1 MGKGCNSIKIA
12 LDSLGCKL
20 NQAETELLARQF
32 AEAGYKLVSPTD
44 AADVYV
50 LNTCTV
56 THIADSKSR
65 HRLRLAHRRN
75 PDALIVATGCYAERA
90 RHELSQIEGV
100 DLVLSNDEKP
110 HLLRLLREAGRLDNT
125 THFPRDSASHL
136 YDGFRTRA
144 FIKVQDGCSNFCSYC
159 IVPLVR
165 GRERSVPTD
174 EIVAEVRHRLAQGY
188 KEVVLTGVKIGAYN
202 HNGANLK
209 GLLEHILAETD
220 VTRLRLSS
228 LQPQEISSELIGLWR
243 DKRLCPHFHLSLQ
256 SGSNEVLGRM
266 KRRYSTSD
274 YEQSVALI
282 RSLVPE
288 TAITTDII
296 VGFPGETDEEFEE
309 SYNFCRQMGFARI
322 HVFPYSPR
330 QETQAARL
338 PHPVSVQVK
347 KQRTQRMLSLAE
359 ESIQSFSRL
368 FLCKVMPVLWEKPSP
383 SGTWS
388 GLTANYIKVYTKS
401 SEDLTNKL
409 LPVKLVDIHGDGV
422 SGEVL
427 YKVPTKEN

>member
-1 MGKGCNSIKIA
+1 MGKGLNSIKVA

-20 NQAETELLARQF
+20 NQAEPELLARQF
-32 AEAGYKLVSPTD
+32 AEAGYKLVVPTD
-44 AADVYV
+44 EADVYI

-90 RHELSQIEGV
+90 HHELSQIEGV
-100 DLVLSNDEKP
+100 DLVLGNEAKP
-110 HLLRLLREAGRLDNT
+110 HLLRLLKRSGRLGNP
-125 THFPRDSASHL
+125 THVPGDSASHF

-165 GRERSVPTD
+165 GKEKSLPAD
-174 EIVAEVRHRLAQGY
+174 EVVAQVRHRLAQGY

-202 HNGANLK
+202 YNGVNLK
-209 GLLEHILAETD
+209 GLLEHILNDTD

-228 LQPQEISSELIGLWR
+228 LQPQEISPELIGLWR
-243 DKRLCPHFHLSLQ
+243 DTRLCPHFHLSLQ
-256 SGSNEVLGRM
+256 SGSNSVLSRM
-266 KRRYSTSD
+266 KRRYSVSN
-274 YEQSVALI
+274 YAQLVALI
-282 RSLVPE
+282 RSSVPDA
-288 TAITTDII
+288 AITTDII

-309 SYNFCRQMGFARI
+309 SYDFCRQTEFARI

-330 QETQAARL
+330 RETQAARL
-338 PHPVSVQVK
+338 PHPVTAQVK
-347 KQRTQRMLSLAE
+347 KQRSQRMLALAE
-359 ESIQSFSRL
+359 ESMQNFNKR
-368 FLCKVMPVLWEKPSP
+368 FLCKVTPVLWEKLSP
-383 SGTWS
+383 AGTWS

-401 SEDLTNKL
+401 DEDLTNKL
-409 LPVKLVDIHGDGV
+409 LPVKLVEIRGDGV
-422 SGEVL
+422 WGEIA
-427 YKVPTKEN
+427 